1 MGAIRV
7 ALFTF
12 FLAVLILG
20 CGSAAHY
27 ERSLLVM
34 DTVVS
39 LSAFGDGGK
48 EAVEESEAWL
58 REFDALASPHGE
70 GSEAARL
77 AEMAGKGYVKLHPEV
92 YRMLELSQEY
102 SRRTEGAWDVTA
114 GALAE
119 LWGIGTDH
127 ERIPSPEE
135 IEKAKGLVGWRHLL
149 LRPEDGSAMLEM
161 PGMSLSLG
169 GIAKGFAVDRVR
181 QIYEKHGVR
190 SGLINMGSSSMYAVG
205 QKDDH
210 SWRIGL
216 RHPRK
221 EGDGVYLAVIPLK
234 DQALSTSGD
243 YERFM
248 ERAGKRY
255 PHIMDPA
262 TGCPADSGVM
272 SVTIVVDGSHPEAG
286 ALSDLL
292 TTAVFVLGPEK
303 GRALLDSLPEEI
315 RGCIL
320 CGDYGVRTSHG
331 LSEKMELLGEEFHLA
346 DGE

>member
-1 MGAIRV
+1 MMGAVRF
-7 ALFTF
+7 AFGLL
-12 FLAVLILG
+12 FLAVFLWG

-27 ERSLLVM
+27 EKSLLVM

-39 LSAFGDGGK
+39 LSAFGDGGR

-58 REFDALASPHGE
+58 REFDVLVSPRGE
-70 GSEAARL
+70 GSQVACL
-77 AEMAGKGYVKLHPEV
+77 ADMAGKGYVQLHPEV

-114 GALAE
+114 GPLTE
-119 LWGIGTDH
+119 LWGIGTDRA
-127 ERIPSPEE
+127 RIPLPEE
-135 IEKAKGLVGWRHLL
+135 IAAARKLVGWQHLL
-149 LRPEDGSAMLEM
+149 LRPEDGSAMLEL

-190 SGLINMGSSSMYAVG
+190 SGLINMGASSMYALG
-205 QKDDH
+205 QKENH
-210 SWRIGL
+210 SWNIGL

-243 YERFM
+243 YERFL
-248 ERAGKRY
+248 ERDGKRY

-272 SVTIVVDGSHPEAG
+272 SVTVVVDGSIPEAG
-286 ALSDLL
+286 TLSDLL

-303 GRALLDSLPEEI
+303 GKALLDSLPEEI

-320 CGDYGVRTSHG
+320 GSDYGIRSSHG
-331 LSEKMELLGEEFHLA
+331 FLEETEGVGEDFHPA
-346 DGE
+346 P